1 MIDLA
6 FPLRGRTL
14 PADHR
19 SRLAA
24 AVEAVLPWLAT
35 TPGAGIHRLKLAH
48 GSAQPLLSPRTRL
61 VLRVPD
67 ERVDDARALEG
78 CTLDIDGHAVQV
90 GPGQPRE
97 LLPWGTLY
105 APVVASTSD
114 DEQDFLRR
122 VEDELRQ
129 LGLQARAIS
138 GRLQRLDGGALLG
151 FSLMVDGLSAAAAD
165 TLLQH
170 GLGGQRRLGCGLFVP
185 HRSAA
190 AVGTPM

>member
-19 SRLAA
+19 WLLAA

-48 GSAQPLLSPRTRL
+48 GSAQTLLSPRTRL
-61 VLRVPD
+61 VLRLPGD
-67 ERVDDARALEG
+67 RVDDARALEG
-78 CTLDIDGHAVQV
+78 RTLDIGGHAVEV
-90 GPGQPRE
+90 GLAQPRE
-97 LLPWGTLY
+97 LRPWGTLY
-105 APVVASTSD
+105 AHMVACASD
-114 DEQDFLRR
+114 DEQDFLRL
-122 VEDELRQ
+122 VDDELRQ
-129 LGLQARAIS
+129 LGLQARVIS
-138 GRLQRLDGGALLG
+138 GRLQRLDGGALRG
-151 FSLMVDGLSAAAAD
+151 FSLMVDGLSAAAAG

-170 GLGGQRRLGCGLFVP
+170 GLGEHRRLGCGLFVP